1 MNISKW
7 VNRYIFIGLVVAL
20 IALLVTSIMVRDYKF
35 IVEHPWAFVIEL
47 LFFSAIPSLLI
58 AIVFVKTR
66 RITIKDGIIWFFV
79 MMIKFAAFHILLQ
92 LSGVYTVL
100 FQTAV
105 YYGIPLQTA
114 SEETSIYKSSY
125 GKV

>member
-1 MNISKW
+1 MKLSAW
-7 VNRYIFIGLVVAL
+7 VNRSIFIAMVIAL
-20 IALLVTSIMVRDYKF
+20 IALTVTAIIVRDYDFMVK
-35 IVEHPWAFVIEL
+35 HPWAFIIEII
-47 LFFSAIPSLLI
+47 FFSAVPSLLI

-79 MMIKFAAFHILLQ
+79 MMLKFAIFHILLQ

-100 FQTAV
+100 FEAAR
-105 YYGIPLQTA
+105 YYGIPLETAAEQT
-114 SEETSIYKSSY
+114 SVYKSSY